1 MFLKRYMEGI
11 TETGP
16 VISDSDVSVI
26 PGTPSATKGLLYKSK
41 MIIMA
46 ISTLA
51 EHLDFTKHH
60 MCISSIHLDHECLK
74 EY

>member
-1 MFLKRYMEGI
+1 ME
-11 TETGP
+11 TCS

-26 PGTPSATKGLLYKSK
+26 PDTPSATEGPLYKSK

-51 EHLDFTKHH
+51 EHLDLPSTICAFHQFILT
-60 MCISSIHLDHECLK
+60 MSI
-74 EY
+74 